1 MIKMLG
7 KLFLMNLPFLL
18 IGGVLIYLGFTTNED
33 ALTGDG
39 YSLKNFFFIMG
50 ASFAGLSVILFICIS
65 GFTLLKIKR
74 LNTIVTEG
82 KQGNAVVL
90 KLEDTGV
97 TINDAPRVKLL
108 LEIQIPNYPTY
119 RAEKKVTIPI
129 IYLSQVQVGS
139 TIAIWADPE
148 DPNNQKKIGLGL
160 K

>member
-1 MIKMLG
+1 MIKILG
-7 KLFLMNLPFLL
+7 KLFLMQMPFLL
-18 IGGVLIYLGFTTNED
+18 IGGFLLYVGFTSKDN
-33 ALTGDG
+33 ALTEDG
-39 YSLKNFFFIMG
+39 YNLKTSTYIMG
-50 ASFAGLSVILFICIS
+50 AFFIVLPVIISICITIFS
-65 GFTLLKIKR
+65 LLKAKR
-74 LNTIVTEG
+74 LNKIVMEG
-82 KQGNAVVL
+82 KQGKAIVL

-139 TIAIWADPE
+139 TIEIWADPE
-148 DPNNQKKIGLGL
+148 QPNNQKKIGLGL